1 METENK
7 LQCMESPTQKDNRK
21 KKKIKNL
28 RLLLEDFQKIHKTKK

>member
-21 KKKIKNL
+21 KKIKNL
-28 RLLLEDFQKIHKTKK
+28 RLLLEDFQKIHKTNK